1 MLSVRTTIGTSHKE
15 MNHHIKIQQELE
27 KIHMAGTPLIEAT
40 ELKSVIDSGADVVL
54 LDVRWALGDPD
65 GHQHYLD
72 GHIPG
77 AIFVDLH
84 HELAGVASEETGR
97 HPLPDPEEFQAAA
110 RRWGINRGSTVIVY
124 DATRALAA
132 ARAWW
137 LLRHA
142 GFENVRVLNGGLDA
156 WTGSGHRLETGE
168 VTAIPGH
175 VELGWNQL
183 PVINIQEAQDF
194 PGALLDARAHERY
207 TGVTEPIDPRAG
219 HIPGALSHPTTDNL
233 ADDGR
238 FLPTEE
244 LTSSFAELGIQPDAQ
259 ADATGGNR
267 TDTTPAVASYCG
279 SGVTASHQI
288 LALHTIGINAALYPG
303 SWSQYSA
310 DATRTAATG
319 ERP

>member
-1 MLSVRTTIGTSHKE
+1 
-15 MNHHIKIQQELE
+15 
-27 KIHMAGTPLIEAT
+27 MAGTPLIEAA
-40 ELKSVIDSGADVVL
+40 ELEALLATDTDVVL

-77 AIFVDLH
+77 AVFVDLH
-84 HELAGVASEETGR
+84 HELAGVPSPESGR
-97 HPLPDPEEFQAAA
+97 HPLPDPVEFQAAA
-110 RRWGINRGSTVIVY
+110 RRWGINHGSTVIVY

-156 WTGSGHRLETGE
+156 WRSSGHRLEIGE
-168 VTAIPGH
+168 VIANPGH
-175 VELGWNQL
+175 VELGWNHL
-183 PVINIQEAQDF
+183 PVIDMQQAQDF

-207 TGVTEPIDPRAG
+207 TGDTEPIDPRAG

-238 FLPTEE
+238 FLSVEE
-244 LTSSFAELGIQPDAQ
+244 LTSAYAALGIHAP
-259 ADATGGNR
+259 ADAAGTNAPE
-267 TDTTPAVASYCG
+267 TTPTVASYCG
-279 SGVTASHQI
+279 SGVTASHQT
-288 LALHTIGINAALYPG
+288 LALQTIGINAALYPG

-310 DATRTAATG
+310 DATRLAATG
-319 ERP
+319 ENP

>member
-1 MLSVRTTIGTSHKE
+1 
-15 MNHHIKIQQELE
+15 
-27 KIHMAGTPLIEAT
+27 MAGTPLIEAAELEALLATDT
-40 ELKSVIDSGADVVL
+40 EVVL
-54 LDVRWALGDPD
+54 LDVRWALGDPH

-77 AIFVDLH
+77 AVFVDLH
-84 HELAGVASEETGR
+84 HELAGVPSPESGR
-97 HPLPDPEEFQAAA
+97 HPLPDPVEFQAAA
-110 RRWGINRGSTVIVY
+110 RRWGINSGSTVIVY

-142 GFENVRVLNGGLDA
+142 GFESVLVLNGGLDA
-156 WTGSGHRLETGE
+156 WTGSGHRLESGE
-168 VTAIPGH
+168 VKAIPGY
-175 VELGWNQL
+175 VQLGWNQL
-183 PVINIQEAQDF
+183 PVIDMKQAQNF

-207 TGVTEPIDPRAG
+207 TGETEPIDPRAG
-219 HIPGALSHPTTDNL
+219 HIPGALSHPTTQNL

-238 FLPTEE
+238 FLPAEALSTG
-244 LTSSFAELGIQPDAQ
+244 FAALGVYG
-259 ADATGGNR
+259 DATAAAG
-267 TDTTPAVASYCG
+267 TTNSAATPSVASYCG

-319 ERP
+319 QRP

>member
-1 MLSVRTTIGTSHKE
+1 
-15 MNHHIKIQQELE
+15 
-27 KIHMAGTPLIEAT
+27 MAGTPLIEAM
-40 ELKSVIDSGADVVL
+40 ELESLLDSDTDVVL

-84 HELAGVASEETGR
+84 HELAGVPSPASGR
-97 HPLPDPEEFQAAA
+97 HPLPDPVEFQAAA

-142 GFENVRVLNGGLDA
+142 GFENVKVLNGGLDA
-156 WTGSGHRLETGE
+156 WSGSGHRLETGE
-168 VTAIPGH
+168 VKALPGH
-175 VELGWNQL
+175 VQLGWNQL
-183 PVINIQEAQDF
+183 PVINMQEAQDF

-238 FLPTEE
+238 FLPTDQ
-244 LTSSFAELGIQPDAQ
+244 LSTSFAKLGVHTE
-259 ADATGGNR
+259 ADAAAGTNIS
-267 TDTTPAVASYCG
+267 DTSPIVASYCG
-279 SGVTASHQI
+279 SGVTAAHQI

-319 ERP
+319 ETP